1 MITTPRSLL
10 ERLRSRGDEQAWR
23 RFVELYT
30 PFILHC
36 VRRAG
41 VPEAD
46 SADLVQEVFTLL
58 MTRLPGFHH
67 DRSRSFGAWLRV
79 ITRNK
84 CRDYFRGRRPKGVLA
99 REPAAPDDA
108 ELFTEDEYRRFIAQ
122 RALKLMQT
130 EFQDTTWRACWEN
143 VVEGRPAAEVADRLG
158 ISVNAVYVAKSRVLG
173 RLREELDDL
182 LE

>member
-10 ERLRSRGDEQAWR
+10 ERLRSRGDEQAWN

-36 VRRAG
+36 VRRVG
-41 VPEAD
+41 VSASD
-46 SADLVQEVFTLL
+46 AADLVQDVFALL
-58 MTRLPGFHH
+58 MTKLPGFQY
-67 DRSRSFGAWLRV
+67 DRSRSFAAWLRV

-84 CRDYFRGRRPKGVLA
+84 CRDYLRRRRPEAALPA
-99 REPAAPDDA
+99 DPAAPDDA
-108 ELFTEDEYRRFIAQ
+108 DLFTEDEYRRFIAQ
-122 RALKLMQT
+122 RALRLMQA

-143 VVEGRPAAEVADRLG
+143 VVEGRPAAEVAERLG
-158 ISVNAVYVAKSRVLG
+158 ISLNAVYVAKSRVLS
-173 RLREELDDL
+173 RLREELEHL